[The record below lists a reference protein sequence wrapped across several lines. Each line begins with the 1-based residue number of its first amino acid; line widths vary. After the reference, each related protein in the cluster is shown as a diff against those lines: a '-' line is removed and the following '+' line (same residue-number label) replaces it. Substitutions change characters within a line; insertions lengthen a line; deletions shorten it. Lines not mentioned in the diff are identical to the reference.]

1 MTAMTDIPQL
11 TTMTA
16 VVQDRYGT
24 ADRWRVGGRPIPT
37 IASDEVL
44 VEVHAA
50 GLDRGTQ
57 HLMAGEPYA
66 MRLVYGLRGPRNPV
80 PGLDL
85 AGRVVAVGDAV
96 TRFHVGDD
104 VFGIGK
110 GSFARFAAAKE
121 SKLARMPA
129 NLRYEQAAAVAVSGL
144 TAIQAV
150 CDVGRVEAGQQV
162 LITGASGGVG
172 TFAVQIAK
180 AVGATVTGVCSAA
193 KVDLVRSLGA
203 DHVIDY
209 QHEDVTACDTRYDLI
224 VDMVSTSSLSQLR
237 SMLTDHGTLVVGGA
251 EDMGMWLGMGR
262 QLRAVTL
269 SPFVSQ
275 RLVMLVSKE
284 HFSGLERLGDMIERG
299 EVTPA
304 VERTFPLAEAPEAM
318 RQLEAGTV
326 RGKLVI
332 SVCGSIPMRR
342 AIEKLPQT

>member
-1 MTAMTDIPQL
+1 MTATTDITQL
-11 TTMTA
+11 TRMTA
-16 VVQDRYGT
+16 VVQHRYGT
-24 ADRWRVGGRPIPT
+24 AEQWRVGEHPIPT
-37 IASDEVL
+37 IAADEVL

-66 MRLVYGLRGPRNPV
+66 MRLVFGLRGPRNPV

-85 AGRVVAVGDAV
+85 AGRVVAVGEAV
-96 TRFHVGDD
+96 TRFGVGDD

-110 GSFARFAAAKE
+110 GSFAQFAAAKE

-150 CDVGRVEAGQQV
+150 CDVGRVEAGHHV

-180 AVGATVTGVCSAA
+180 AMGATVTGVCSSS

-209 QHEDVTACDTRYDLI
+209 QLDDITAGTTRYDLI
-224 VDMVSTSSLSQLR
+224 VDMVSTLSLAQLR
-237 SMLTDHGTLVVGGA
+237 AMLTDHGTLVVGGA
-251 EDMGMWLGMGR
+251 EHMGKLLGMGR
-262 QLRAVTL
+262 QLRAVAL
-269 SPFVSQ
+269 SPFVGQ
-275 RLVMLVSKE
+275 RLTMLVSKE
-284 HFSGLERLGDMIERG
+284 HFSGLERLRELIERG
-299 EVTPA
+299 EVTPV
-304 VERTFPLAEAPEAM
+304 VEQTFALADAPEAM
-318 RQLEAGTV
+318 RQFEAGTV
-326 RGKLVI
+326 RGKLV
-332 SVCGSIPMRR
+332 VIP
-342 AIEKLPQT
+342 PPVSPT